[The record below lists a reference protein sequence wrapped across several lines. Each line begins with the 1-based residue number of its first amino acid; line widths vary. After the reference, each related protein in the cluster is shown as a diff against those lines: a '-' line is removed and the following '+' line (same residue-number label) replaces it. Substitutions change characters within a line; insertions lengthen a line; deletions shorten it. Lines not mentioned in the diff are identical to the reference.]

1 MLELTTPALLFSTVS
16 LTMLAYTNR
25 FLALAKLIRDLHDQ
39 YSRQPEIGLFRQI
52 YILKHRLNLVR
63 QMQLLCI
70 LALASSMI
78 SMLFLLLENR
88 MPAQICF
95 GFSLILLILSLGFSV
110 YEIYLSNHAIN
121 ISLQGLDKRLPKFNP
136 VNRILLRVE
145 RMGQKWL
152 HRH

>member
-25 FLALAKLIRDLHDQ
+25 FLALAKLIRDLYDQ
-39 YSRQPEIGLFRQI
+39 YSRQQDVGLFRQI

-78 SMLFLLLENR
+78 SMLCLLLQHQLLA
-88 MPAQICF
+88 MGCF
-95 GFSLILLILSLGFSV
+95 GLSLVLLIISLGFSV
-110 YEIYLSNHAIN
+110 YEISLSTHAID
-121 ISLQGLDKRLPKFNP
+121 ISLQDIDRRMPKSNPALKLYKRLLANPTKF
-136 VNRILLRVE
+136 R
-145 RMGQKWL
+145 
-152 HRH
+152 